1 MVGEIRRTVVLARPP
16 EEVWK
21 ALTDADQI
29 SAWFGAEVELDPH
42 ARGRASFRW
51 PDGRARDAVV
61 EVADPPRELAL
72 RWLPFE
78 RDAQGRAYQRPAGR
92 VTFLI
97 DRAESGSLL
106 TVTESRAGAQYV
118 SQLQP
123 ELTLSR

>member
-1 MVGEIRRTVVLARPP
+1 MANEIRRTVALARPP
-16 EEVWK
+16 EDVWK
-21 ALTDADQI
+21 ALTEADQI
-29 SAWFGAEVELDPH
+29 SSWFGAEVDLTPY
-42 ARGRASFRW
+42 AGGRAAFRW
-51 PDGRARDAVV
+51 PDGRTRDAVV

-78 RDAQGRAYQRPAGR
+78 RDVEGRAYQRPAGR

-97 DRAESGSLL
+97 DRAELGSLL
-106 TVTESRAGAQYV
+106 TVTESRAGSEYM